1 MTGDRKAELAQMCR
15 LEIRRASAKAKMALA
30 DYGYHLAM
38 SVFDAEFQAMLDRL
52 EDKPF
57 DEHDIPALMELVME
71 DLWPRLRE
79 THREHRDY
87 VFDAIKKMNRETISE
102 DASFAF
108 DIGWR
113 QLLQSA
119 AERLETYPSA
129 WKATITGGKEKFG
142 CLVLHIACDYDQR
155 GCRSELER
163 LREEIRLRSLST
175 CDICSGQGRLRLSSI
190 AKTVCDKHAAVLG
203 DLREDDG
210 QWSDPWHWRAEQPIE
225 DRIADVI
232 AKARAIMAAS
242 EAAEIADVQAG
253 LDELDRGEHVDID
266 DVLAKA
272 RAIVDTAKNPW
283 TDAVDV
289 SLLDGMD
296 PPLKRGPVVASEE
309 MDESNDPLRMTELGR
324 RIDDD
329 IWSKKGREQELL
341 IEFSYY
347 IEAAVNGAVVKQE
360 YLGKYI
366 EDELSGWGTYAR
378 VPLSESDREW
388 LHGYLRE
395 LIDAEYERV
404 KRK

>member
-1 MTGDRKAELAQMCR
+1 MTTERKQELAQMCR
-15 LEIRRASAKAKMALA
+15 LEIRRTVTLAKMALA
-30 DYGYHLAM
+30 DYAYHLAE
-38 SVFDAEFQAMLDRL
+38 SVVDAEIEAMMERL
-52 EDKPF
+52 TDKSVRS
-57 DEHDIPALMELVME
+57 DEVTLLRELVIE
-71 DLWPRLRE
+71 DLWPRLRDA
-79 THREHRDY
+79 HKEHRDY
-87 VFDAIKKMNRETISE
+87 VFDAVKKMNRETITE

-113 QLLQSA
+113 SLLQSA
-119 AERLETYPSA
+119 ADRVETYPES
-129 WKATITGGKEKFG
+129 WKALIVGGKEKLG
-142 CLVLHIACDYDQR
+142 CCVLHIACDYDR
-155 GCRSELER
+155 PGCRSEIER

-175 CDICSGQGRLRLSSI
+175 CDICGCQGRLRLSSI

-203 DLREDDG
+203 EMREDDG
-210 QWSDPWHWRAEQPIE
+210 VWSDPWRWHDEQPIE

-232 AKARAIMAAS
+232 AKARAVMTA
-242 EAAEIADVQAG
+242 AAE
-253 LDELDRGEHVDID
+253 
-266 DVLAKA
+266 
-272 RAIVDTAKNPW
+272 NPW

-289 SLLDGMD
+289 SLLEGMD
-296 PPLKRGPVVASEE
+296 PPLDRDTPQVAGEE

-360 YLGKYI
+360 YLDKYI

>member
-1 MTGDRKAELAQMCR
+1 MTDRKNELAQMCR

-142 CLVLHIACDYDQR
+142 CLVLHIACDAEQP

-163 LREEIRLRSLST
+163 LREEVRLRSLAT
-175 CDICSGQGRLRLSSI
+175 CDICGQNGRLRLSSI

-210 QWSDPWHWRAEQPIE
+210 VWADPWKWHEERPIM
-225 DRIADVI
+225 DHIADVV
-232 AKARAIMAAS
+232 AMGR
-242 EAAEIADVQAG
+242 EIISD
-253 LDELDRGEHVDID
+253 
-266 DVLAKA
+266 
-272 RAIVDTAKNPW
+272 AKNPW

-289 SLLDGMD
+289 SLLEGMD
-296 PPLKRGPVVASEE
+296 PPLDRDTPQVAGEE
-309 MDESNDPLRMTELGR
+309 MDESNDPLRMTPLGR

-329 IWSKKGREQELL
+329 TWRLRGRPQELL
-341 IEFSYY
+341 IEFAYY
-347 IEAAVNGAVVKQE
+347 IEAAVNGAIVKPE
-360 YLGKYI
+360 YLDKYI

-378 VPLSESDREW
+378 VPLSESDRDW
-388 LHGYLRE
+388 LHGYLKT
-395 LIDAEYERV
+395 LIDADYERV
-404 KRK
+404 KGK

>member
-1 MTGDRKAELAQMCR
+1 MTDRMNELATMCAV
-15 LEIRRASAKAKMALA
+15 EIRKTSALAKSYMA
-30 DYGYHLAM
+30 DYGYHLIE
-38 SVFDAEFQAMLDRL
+38 SVVDAEMSRMIHRL
-52 EDKPF
+52 SGKPVTEA
-57 DEHDIPALMELVME
+57 DLPLLRDLVME

-79 THREHRDY
+79 THRERRDY
-87 VFDAIKKMNRETISE
+87 VFDAIKKMNRNTISA

-119 AERLETYPSA
+119 ADRLETYPTA
-129 WKATITGGKEKFG
+129 WKATITGGKEKLG
-142 CLVLHIACDYDQR
+142 CLVFHIACDYDQP
-155 GCRSELER
+155 GCRSEVER

-175 CDICSGQGRLRLSSI
+175 CDICSGQGRLRLGSY

-232 AKARAIMAAS
+232 AKARAVMTA
-242 EAAEIADVQAG
+242 AAE
-253 LDELDRGEHVDID
+253 
-266 DVLAKA
+266 
-272 RAIVDTAKNPW
+272 NPW

-289 SLLDGMD
+289 SLLAGMD
-296 PPLKRGPVVASEE
+296 PPLNRDTPHVAVEE
-309 MDESNDPLRMTELGR
+309 MDESNDPLRMSELGR

-329 IWSKKGREQELL
+329 LWSRKGRAQELL
-341 IEFSYY
+341 IEFAYY

-360 YLGKYI
+360 YLDKYI

-404 KRK
+404 KGK